1 MVEYVIVLIIGVIL
15 CAVSVSIAVTTFR
28 CKEKVSAVM
37 VSYGFEQFKAHITS
51 SPIFT
56 YTYEGKIYK
65 GSAAESLSQ
74 KYALKHYKEG
84 ETYTVY
90 LMKKNPKYFK
100 LSRKIHALELSL
112 FAIGVSL
119 IVAGATLLFV
129 I

>member
-1 MVEYVIVLIIGVIL
+1 
-15 CAVSVSIAVTTFR
+15 
-28 CKEKVSAVM
+28 M